1 MIHNREAEQAVLG
14 TILFEGSLI
23 KDIFLRAEHFAS
35 PDHQT
40 LFQAIKK
47 VYESDQPITIVSVTT
62 ELGELVGKVGGVSY
76 LLSLADSVPTTTMI
90 KHDQRMVLD
99 AYRNRK
105 TREVALRYAEKPCDE
120 ALDELMVQLEDLRS
134 VGMEQSLPSTY
145 DHLIEIANDMTDPP
159 KNGQT
164 GFSTGYIELDQMT
177 GGTQRGDLIIVAARP
192 SMGKTAFALNMAAHH
207 CKNGG
212 AVQLFSLEM
221 GTKSLLKRI
230 ISMEA
235 EVDGQKWQTMIFSD
249 ENYEQAM
256 TAIGEIACW
265 SLNIYEQERTVH
277 DIRAKIRQ
285 SMQEDKERDHMV
297 IIDYLQL
304 MTAKGRYERR
314 DLEVGAMTR
323 ELKLLARELDVPIIL
338 LSQLSRGVEQRQDK
352 RPIMSDLR
360 ESGNIEQDADVI
372 GFLYRDDYYNK
383 DSEDRGRVEILLS
396 KQRNG
401 PVGSVSLRFLKEY
414 GKFVGGGGEGLS
426 IDHYHTGQL
435 QSNAK

>member
-14 TILFEGSLI
+14 AILFEGTLM
-23 KDIFLRAEHFAS
+23 KDVFLLAEHFES

-62 ELGELVGKVGGVSY
+62 ELGDLVGRIGSVSY
-76 LLSLADSVPTTTMI
+76 LLSLADSVPTTMTI
-90 KHDQRMVLD
+90 KQDQRMVLD

-105 TREVALRYAEKPCDE
+105 TREMALEYAEKPCDE
-120 ALDELMVQLEDLRS
+120 ALDELVGQLEGLRG
-134 VGMEQSLPSTY
+134 VRVEQSLPSTY
-145 DHLIEIANDMTDPP
+145 DHLIEIANEMADPP
-159 KNGQT
+159 ENGQT
-164 GFSTGYIELDQMT
+164 GFSTGYIEFDQMT
-177 GGTQRGDLIIVAARP
+177 GGMQRGDLIIVAARP
-192 SMGKTAFALNMAAHH
+192 SMGKTAFALNMASHH
-207 CKNGG
+207 CKQGG
-212 AVQLFSLEM
+212 SVQLFSLEM
-221 GTKSLLKRI
+221 GTKSLLRRM

-235 EVDGQKWQTMIFSD
+235 EIDGQKWRSMNFSVD
-249 ENYEQAM
+249 DYNKAM
-256 TAIGEIACW
+256 TAIGEIAHW
-265 SLNIYEQERTVH
+265 SLNIYEQEHTVH
-277 DIRAKIRQ
+277 DIRTKVRQ
-285 SMQEDKERDHMV
+285 VMQEDQGRNQMV

-323 ELKLLARELDVPIIL
+323 ELKLLSRELDVPIIL

-352 RPIMSDLR
+352 RPLMSDLR

-383 DSEDRGRVEILLS
+383 NSEERGRVEVLLR

-401 PVGSVSLRFLKEY
+401 PVGSIKLKFLKEY
-414 GKFVGGGGEGLS
+414 GKFVGGVVK
-426 IDHYHTGQL
+426 I
-435 QSNAK
+435 